1 MSGVITAAAP
11 LALFGDLDGDLWG
24 IIVGGEQ
31 PRAAVGRLG
40 DADLELR
47 PAELDAAEDDIWT
60 LLGGG
65 CDLRIERA
73 DATTSAGAED
83 EGLRLEPCRVSGSVE
98 VGGNRR
104 EIDIGGVRSDGLGAA
119 GRDSLRLF
127 GAWFPAGHEI
137 AMIAAR
143 PAGAKGHDHDTIGVI
158 ARGEEHPLVLDPRLS
173 TTYDGAGVP
182 RRIGL
187 ELWLGDDPEGDL
199 WPRRVAG
206 ASTGSRVSGMGLSAH
221 AFDCVSRGEPG
232 AGVYALLR
240 R

>member
-1 MSGVITAAAP
+1 MSGVTSAAAP
-11 LALFGDLDGDLWG
+11 VVLFGDLDGDLWG
-24 IIVGGEQ
+24 VIVGGEQ

-47 PAELDAAEDDIWT
+47 PAELDTAEDDVWT
-60 LLGGG
+60 LLGAG

-73 DATTSAGAED
+73 EATTGAED
-83 EGLRLEPCRVSGSVE
+83 ERLRLEPCRVSGSVE

-104 EIDIGGVRSDGLGAA
+104 ELDVGGVRSETLDPA
-119 GRDSLRLF
+119 GRETLRLF
-127 GAWFPAGHEI
+127 AAWFPAGHQI

-143 PAGAKGHDHDTIGVI
+143 PAGAKGHDRDSIGVI

-173 TTYDGAGVP
+173 TTYDGAGAP

-206 ASTGSRVSGMGLSAH
+206 ASTGSSVTGASLSAH

-240 R
+240 P